1 MSSQP
6 TLTPQADVPPE
17 VRDLCTRVNQV
28 AEGLPVLIYLPNQDY
43 SRIYPLVVIRDD
55 NREYARLVDAY
66 LNGERM
72 QPPTKAMKRQQ
83 ELPLEAIHAAADYL
97 PAIVF
102 LPAGKKLHPI
112 NLVPETVPE
121 QLQPCYLALQQAQKT
136 TIGKAPID
144 VSDFCEID

>member
-6 TLTPQADVPPE
+6 TLTPQTDIPAE

-28 AEGLPVLIYLPNQDY
+28 AEGLPVLLFLPNQDY
-43 SRIYPLVVIRDD
+43 SRLYPLVVIRDD
-55 NREYARLVDAY
+55 ASEYAGLVDAY
-66 LNGERM
+66 LEGERM
-72 QPPTKAMKRQQ
+72 DPPTKAMKRQQ

-112 NLVPETVPE
+112 NLVPESVPA
-121 QLQPCYLALQQAQKT
+121 QLQPCYLALQHAQKN
-136 TIGKAPID
+136 TIGKQPID
-144 VSDFCEID
+144 VMAICDA